1 MKTFGSVNTFSAYN
15 FENHIYKISQLVR
28 GKRLVIQQIC
38 NKLAAWHRLSLKF
51 QLDQNRVHAHSFRNN
66 DRDCYIELSQGRLGK
81 IVAIESDKYCVR
93 LFKSVN
99 NLFNY
104 PLPKWIFT

>member
-1 MKTFGSVNTFSAYN
+1 MSIYVQKFRTIYKKVGINVHNLLHLTDCVKTFGSVNTFSAYN

-66 DRDCYIELSQGRLGK
+66 DRDCYFELSQGRW
-81 IVAIESDKYCVR
+81 ER
-93 LFKSVN
+93 L
-99 NLFNY
+99 
-104 PLPKWIFT
+104 